1 MPRFSR
7 YVNEHWSISKVVN
20 GFCVTKKEENKKQQ
34 LGEILI
40 RFCRER
46 RNPSCF

>member
-20 GFCVTKKEENKKQQ
+20 GFCVTKRR
-34 LGEILI
+34 I
-40 RFCRER
+40 RNSSQEKF
-46 RNPSCF
+46 